1 MRLWP
6 RVCALPPSP
15 PPPPPQLEPYLC
27 LPPARQQ
34 STDGEGGEAEPG
46 IRHQRGGLSGGTA
59 ALPDHPQDV
68 SLNASC
74 SPPPLHTHTVGLGS
88 LCIPTWPREGGLRC
102 SVSPQNPAGGRRDA
116 WGGRMGEG
124 GGEHGWADPSAPHPH
139 SIKDCKWQEKNIVV
153 MEEVVIAPPYQ
164 VENCK
169 GKEGSALGHVRKI
182 VEKHFRDVES
192 QKVMQRSQ
200 AQQTQKESAL
210 SS

>member
-1 MRLWP
+1 
-6 RVCALPPSP
+6 
-15 PPPPPQLEPYLC
+15 
-27 LPPARQQ
+27 
-34 STDGEGGEAEPG
+34 G
-46 IRHQRGGLSGGTA
+46 QRDASGG
-59 ALPDHPQDV
+59 
-68 SLNASC
+68 
-74 SPPPLHTHTVGLGS
+74 GMG
-88 LCIPTWPREGGLRC
+88 IG
-102 SVSPQNPAGGRRDA
+102 
-116 WGGRMGEG
+116 WGGG
-124 GGEHGWADPSAPHPH
+124 HGWADPSAPHPR